1 MADNKEAK
9 KRLGRGLAAL
19 IGEMDEPLPS
29 RDGKQA
35 AVPEASVRADRTVA
49 IELVRANP
57 NNPRRY
63 FAEEHLDD
71 LARSIAEHGIIQ
83 PILVRPVKGD
93 DLAGA
98 KFEVIAGERRWRA
111 AQRAKL
117 HEIPVLIRDVEDRQA
132 LELAIIENVQRADL
146 NPVEEALGY
155 QQLIDEYDYSQA
167 DLGQVIGKSR
177 SHVANTLRLLKLPAD
192 VQKLVQDGAL
202 SAGHARSL
210 VTAADPLAVARK
222 IVAEGLSVRQ
232 AEELAQERHE
242 PAEGKRATETKSFDF
257 KSADLKALEQRI
269 EDALGLKVDIRHKAN
284 DRGEIRLKYKSL
296 DQLDEISRRL
306 EQG

>member
-1 MADNKEAK
+1 MSVIDWYFDPISPFAW
-9 KRLGRGLAAL
+9 LAWHAMETRDL
-19 IGEMDEPLPS
+19 I
-29 RDGKQA
+29 
-35 AVPEASVRADRTVA
+35 DR
-49 IELVRANP
+49 IRP
-57 NNPRRY
+57 
-63 FAEEHLDD
+63 
-71 LARSIAEHGIIQ
+71 
-83 PILVRPVKGD
+83 RPVL
-93 DLAGA
+93 LAGLLQQHGQLGPA
-98 KFEVIAGERRWRA
+98 EIPSKRRFTYRHARWRA

-242 PAEGKRATETKSFDF
+242 PAESKRAPETKSFDF